1 MKKQFTILLGGIF
14 LFHFGCTSSSKII
27 GSWKSP
33 DFNSDK
39 YKNIFVYAL
48 ISDDFILKQTIEDD
62 VDKILEEKGIH
73 ASSSLNVKVPADLNL
88 EERKSYLAEKIY
100 QSGHDAIMTI
110 AIIDQTNETR
120 YVPGTNYY
128 NPMMYGG
135 GYMRFGG
142 YYSMY
147 SPMMYS
153 PGYYDTEKNFYAEI
167 NMYDSKDQNL
177 IWSAQS
183 KTTDPTQMQKDVYDF
198 AEVVVK
204 QMIKEG
210 VIEVKK

>member
-1 MKKQFTILLGGIF
+1 MKKQFTILLASII

-27 GSWKSP
+27 GSWKSHDP
-33 DFNSDK
+33 NSDK

-48 ISDDFILKQTIEDD
+48 IGDDFILKQTIEED
-62 VDKILEEKGIH
+62 VDKILEEKGIY
-73 ASSSLNVKVPADLNL
+73 ASSSLNVKVPAELSI
-88 EERKSYLAEKIY
+88 EERKSFLAEKIY

-120 YVPGTNYY
+120 YVPGTSYY

-135 GYMRFGG
+135 GYVRFGG

-147 SPMMYS
+147 GPMMYS

-167 NMYDSKDQNL
+167 NLYDSKDQNL

-183 KTTDPTQMQKDVYDF
+183 KTTNPTQMQKDAYDF

-204 QMIKEG
+204 QMIKEE
-210 VIEVKK
+210 VIEVNK